1 MITRYIGT
9 NKIYRLF
16 QTGTPDRRFRRVFG
30 VILRGAWF
38 AWIPTPEHIRSG
50 DANNPGPD
58 ELMLGLY
65 LFSLVLGG
73 GLLVLSLLGGEGDA
87 DAPDA
92 DFQAHSDVDVHVDA
106 DAGAG
111 HSHFGAG
118 GLVLGLFKPRN
129 LVFLL
134 ATFGITGSLLTWL
147 GLGRA
152 TTLGLAIGM
161 GAAAMV
167 LTHAVFT
174 WIRRSDAAVEVL
186 SDADLEGSIARV
198 VLPLAPGVAGQIAC
212 IAGGREV
219 YLTARLAAD
228 VSESLA
234 TGSEVVILRTGDGI
248 AEVIPSGMLEPPS
261 DSQSRLS

>member
-1 MITRYIGT
+1 
-9 NKIYRLF
+9 
-16 QTGTPDRRFRRVFG
+16 
-30 VILRGAWF
+30 
-38 AWIPTPEHIRSG
+38 
-50 DANNPGPD
+50 
-58 ELMLGLY
+58 MLGLY

-73 GLLVLSLLGGEGDA
+73 GLLVLSLLGGEGEA
-87 DAPDA
+87 DAPDTDFDA
-92 DFQAHSDVDVHVDA
+92 DADVDVDA
-106 DAGAG
+106 DAGGG

-134 ATFGITGSLLTWL
+134 ATFGVTGSLLTWV
-147 GLGRA
+147 GVGRA

-228 VSESLA
+228 VNESLA
-234 TGSEVVILRTGDGI
+234 TGSEVVILRTGDGV
-248 AEVIPSGMLEPPS
+248 AEVIPSRMLEPPS